1 MTPPQAHDRA
11 PHRGDMDIYLVPL
24 GPHRGE
30 LYCESD
36 DRQPPAGAGGRPGW
50 RRLVRRFRDGLTA
63 LEAERRT
70 RLSRASA
77 AESRT
82 RAQRLRDRAMGWLS
96 ERIAEQRLL
105 WLLRSETVVTAYY
118 PDDFT
123 AGDADRG
130 VRGGLRRDRRRHLV
144 WMIVDALV
152 YVASLPLT
160 PIPGPNVLALYFSF
174 RAIGHLLSWRGARQG
189 LSRVRWQF
197 VASAPLTDL
206 RRLETLTGAGRE
218 ALARDV
224 AMRLELRHL
233 DTFVERI
240 ALAGP

>member
-1 MTPPQAHDRA
+1 
-11 PHRGDMDIYLVPL
+11 MDIYLLPL
-24 GPHRGE
+24 GRQPGE
-30 LYCESD
+30 LYCEFD
-36 DRQPPAGAGGRPGW
+36 DRQPPAGTDDRPGW
-50 RRLVRRFRDGLTA
+50 RRLVGRFQEGLAA

-70 RLSRASA
+70 RLSKASA

-82 RAQRLRDRAMGWLS
+82 RWRRLRDRAMGWLS
-96 ERIAEQRLL
+96 ERVAEQRLL
-105 WLLRSETVVTAYY
+105 WVLRSEAAVTAYY
-118 PDDFT
+118 PDDST
-123 AGDADRG
+123 VGDAERSIRG
-130 VRGGLRRDRRRHLV
+130 DLRRDRRRHLV

-160 PIPGPNVLALYFSF
+160 PIPGPNVLSLYFSF

-189 LSRVRWQF
+189 LTRVRWQF
-197 VASAPLTDL
+197 VASAPLTEL
-206 RRLETLTGAGRE
+206 RRLETLSGTDRE

-224 AMRLELRHL
+224 AARLGLRHL